1 MLKVSGHIKDKV
13 QNYNHKKIIPSG
25 DYLLGIDFEV
35 YLQVN
40 SIDAD
45 VMPIETSNSIIINA
59 INSKYNTDFAN
70 SFSFI
75 SPLRIRNVAASTKE
89 LIDKVDDENF
99 EYEMT
104 EAQEIMDEHHFF
116 GATCTFGVCLET
128 LLLLLANKNN
138 VRLDPKKS
146 EIGPI
151 SYKLIKNNVISYS
164 DQQRIL
170 GTAKFRNLGS
180 HSSGIIQKSD
190 AENIRST
197 ILMFINK
204 YF

>member
-13 QNYNHKKIIPSG
+13 QNYNHKKIIPNG
-25 DYLLGIDFEV
+25 NYLLGIDFEV
-35 YLQVN
+35 YLNEN

-45 VMPIETSNSIIINA
+45 VMPTETSNSIIINA
-59 INSKYNTDFAN
+59 INNKYNTDFTN
-70 SFSFI
+70 SFSLI
-75 SPLRIRNVAASTKE
+75 SPLRTKNVAESTKE
-89 LIDKVDDENF
+89 LIDKVNDESF
-99 EYEMT
+99 KYEMT

-116 GATCTFGVCLET
+116 AATSAFGVCLET

-138 VRLDPKKS
+138 IRLDPKKS

-151 SYKLIKNNVISYS
+151 SYKLGKNDVISYS

-197 ILMFINK
+197 IILLINK